1 MNGGLAKKTT
11 SQEDMLPRREW
22 LARVGRLAL
31 LIPFRFGP
39 PVLGVSLP
47 LCWDTQTK
55 FPSAQEGFSAD
66 DQRFLE
72 EMEIASFLFF
82 WEQASPYTG
91 LIKDRSQANGP
102 DQRDVASIASTGFG
116 LTGLCIADRR
126 GWMKTGKLKE
136 RVRATLRYLAKRMPH
151 EHGFYHHFVNMHTG
165 ERSGKT
171 EVCSID
177 TAILLCGVLTCR
189 AYFEDAEI
197 RAFATQIYE
206 RVDWPWMLN

>member
-1 MNGGLAKKTT
+1 MNRGLAKKTT

-72 EMEIASFLFF
+72 EMGRAHFLFF
-82 WEQASPYTG
+82 WEQANPYTR

-102 DQRDVASIASTGFG
+102 DPRDVARSEE
-116 LTGLCIADRR
+116 RR
-126 GWMKTGKLKE
+126 VGKE
-136 RVRATLRYLAKRMPH
+136 CRSRWSP
-151 EHGFYHHFVNMHTG
+151 YH
-165 ERSGKT
+165 
-171 EVCSID
+171 
-177 TAILLCGVLTCR
+177 
-189 AYFEDAEI
+189 
-197 RAFATQIYE
+197 
-206 RVDWPWMLN
+206 